1 MQDVT
6 LVRDHAEMQSIPPT
20 HARAIMG
27 VDNLVLFPGSQ
38 GSWAFCGVGTRWQP
52 SEELGQ
58 CHPSPHGTFSHQD
71 GAHMQ
76 LLALCRLG
84 LPQQLRQQPALLP
97 SKKWA
102 SGPE

>member
-6 LVRDHAEMQSIPPT
+6 LVQDHAEMQSIPPT

-27 VDNLVLFPGSQ
+27 VDKLVLFPGSQ
-38 GSWAFCGVGTRWQP
+38 GSWAFCGVGTWRQP

-58 CHPSPHGTFSHQD
+58 CHPSPHGPFSHRD
-71 GAHMQ
+71 GAQMQ

-84 LPQQLRQQPALLP
+84 LPQQLHQQPALLP
-97 SKKWA
+97 SEKWV